1 MSQHTDT
8 HSGLVMAAAVLLSA
22 AILSGGPA
30 TAPARCRAEAA
41 GPSVCDAVQ
50 RAVDDSIRIR
60 PGMMRKDVEKY
71 FRDDGGMQFPP
82 KARYL
87 WRPCMYLKLD
97 VEYDL
102 SPSRGKSLTSP
113 EDTVRT
119 VSKLYVELPYT
130 D

>member
-1 MSQHTDT
+1 MTQHTDT
-8 HSGLVMAAAVLLSA
+8 RSGLVMAAAVLLSA

-41 GPSVCDAVQ
+41 GPAACDAIR
-50 RAVDDSIRIR
+50 RAVDDSVRIR
-60 PGMMRKDVEKY
+60 PGMMRKDVEKH
-71 FRDDGGMQFPP
+71 FSEDGGMQFPL
-82 KARYL
+82 KGRYVWPL
-87 WRPCMYLKLD
+87 CMYLKLD

-102 SPSRGKSLTSP
+102 SPSRGKNLTSP

-119 VSKLYVELPYT
+119 VSKLYVEYPAK

>member
-1 MSQHTDT
+1 MSQNNETKR
-8 HSGLVMAAAVLLSA
+8 GPVRLAALLLSTAVLL
-22 AILSGGPA
+22 GGPA
-30 TAPARCRAEAA
+30 AVPPRCRAEAA
-41 GPSVCDAVQ
+41 GPSACDAIR

-102 SPSRGKSLTSP
+102 SPSRGKNLTSP

-119 VSKLYVELPYT
+119 ISKLYVELP
-130 D
+130 DKD

>member
-8 HSGLVMAAAVLLSA
+8 HGGLVMAAAVLLSA

-30 TAPARCRAEAA
+30 AAPARCRAEAD
-41 GPSVCDAVQ
+41 GPSACDAIR

-102 SPSRGKSLTSP
+102 SPSRGKNLTSP

>member
-8 HSGLVMAAAVLLSA
+8 HGGLMMAAAVLLSA

-30 TAPARCRAEAA
+30 TAPTRCRAGAS
-41 GPSVCDAVQ
+41 GPSACDAVR
-50 RAVDDSIRIR
+50 RALDDTMRIR
-60 PGMMRKDVEKY
+60 PGMMRKEVEKY
-71 FRDDGGMQFPP
+71 FSEDGGMQFQTRT
-82 KARYL
+82 RYV
-87 WRPCMYLKLD
+87 WTACAYLKLD

-102 SPSRGKSLTSP
+102 SPSRGKNLTSP

-119 VSKLYVELPYT
+119 VSKLYVEYPAK